1 MKVGKILLSSFLLM
15 GLSACSYEKS
25 EWTDAE
31 KNQWAVENGYIKGE
45 NALENWASE
54 NGYIKGETALEGWA
68 IANGYLKGDTAL
80 SNWAISNGYLKDE
93 AALASWAVS
102 HGYLKDAGALANW
115 AVSNGY
121 IKNPTIA
128 ELETWASNN
137 GYLKGNDL
145 VNWAISN
152 GYLKGEEELSNWAIS
167 KGYLKDEDALASW
180 AVAHGYL
187 KGESVLAAWAES
199 HGYIKTPSIEELE
212 TWAVAHGYLKGND
225 LVNWAVSNGYLKDE
239 ADLAN
244 WAVSNGY
251 LKDEAA
257 LSAWAVANGYLK
269 DEAALAD
276 WAVNHGYIVTPS
288 QEDLKAWAE
297 HNGYIKGNDLV
308 DWAVANGYL
317 KDEADL
323 ANWALSNG
331 YLKDEAALASWAIQN
346 GYLKDETALAEW
358 AVNHGYVIKPTDEEY
373 AAWAEANGY
382 VKVNKTY
389 NMRYAYEPT
398 TLNYMDS
405 NKAENQKVVA
415 NLVDGLIETD
425 ENGAIKPALAT
436 SWSQNGKTWTF
447 NIRRGVKWVNS
458 NGEIYEDVTAYDWV
472 TSLKYALQSDEINYL
487 ITMFIENSEEHL
499 LATEYLSLQTDAE
512 RITSNFFRTFASGFD
527 KFKANGF
534 EVVLPTVGENLNW
547 FYGSID
553 TGIPSGKANDAI
565 GQNAYQLAGTTD
577 SLWVWYNSLTE
588 EDEVYVNED
597 GNWAFLSA
605 PTYEGTHA
613 AEAEVAKEIVWESQA
628 AQDAFNAAL
637 AEYSDF
643 DNVGVKAVDDYT
655 LEYTTYETQNYFVSA
670 LLHSAYYPANAEFI
684 EEVGF
689 ENFGTTIEKMLYCG
703 PHMLKT
709 WDIESQV
716 VLTKNKKYWDAENVH
731 IDTVKLIKYD
741 TSNSSNYGWVRTQY
755 EQGLIDGFTVS
766 SSDTEGWAKYVTGAD
781 GTGTIFDP
789 AHGDAYSTESEMGSG
804 SSYLLFLNRNFDY
817 SWVEKYPNLFK
828 TSLTKAEVA
837 AGNKALAN
845 LNLRK
850 ALVYGLDRSY
860 AQESNWAADYINK
873 DQYLSNTY
881 VPKEFAV
888 DENGKDYVEYYAE
901 VYATKNNMTTAQ
913 AAEKTAPGQDGLT
926 DLAKAKQFM
935 TAAYNELKDTMTFPI
950 KLEYAG
956 LWDADSI
963 SYDTEMIRKWND
975 DLKITVNGQTVQV
988 IEIVRN
994 SAIATEM
1001 DYLYASNYSVGH
1013 LTIMGWGPDYA
1024 DPLTYLDTLTRT
1036 GAFASFAGIDVATNE
1051 DDPLLAQYEALVAA
1065 ADAKSNPSERLA
1077 KFAEAEYFAI
1087 HEDAMVIPW
1096 YIPSRGTRVSVS
1108 KIVPYQAMKGS
1119 VGCVANKYKFMKVR
1133 KSAISRTE
1141 REELKAEYE
1150 AGKGAN

>member
-1 MKVGKILLSSFLLM
+1 MCARGDGMKVGKILLSSFLLM

-534 EVVLPTVGENLNW
+534 EVVLPTVGVNLNW
-547 FYGSID
+547 FYDGYD
-553 TGIPSGKANDAI
+553 TGIASGYTVTET
-565 GQNAYQLAGTTD
+565 GMNAYEVSGTTL
-577 SLWVWYNSLTE
+577 SLWDWYNSLSE
-588 EDEVYVNED
+588 YDDIYVD
-597 GNWAFLSA
+597 SFGCWAFAGNSWE
-605 PTYEGTHA
+605 PTNYD
-613 AEAEVAKEIVWESQA
+613 AEEYVAREIVWESQE
-628 AQDAFNAAL
+628 AQDTFDSIL
-637 AEYSDF
+637 AEYSNF

-655 LEYTTYETQNYFVSA
+655 LEYTTYSTQNSFLSV

-689 ENFGTTIEKMLYCG
+689 GSFGLGVHNILSCG
-703 PHMLKT
+703 GYTLQH
-709 WDIESQV
+709 WDSDEITLV
-716 VLTKNKKYWDAENVH
+716 KNDKYWDAHKVH
-731 IDTVKLIKYD
+731 IETINMIRYDYNNGNYAYLRNLYETGVIDSFEVTPIDEEGWIKYVVGE
-741 TSNSSNYGWVRTQY
+741 N
-755 EQGLIDGFTVS
+755 
-766 SSDTEGWAKYVTGAD
+766 
-781 GTGTIFDP
+781 GTGDIYNPVDENAQVVEDDF
-789 AHGDAYSTESEMGSG
+789 GSG

-817 SWVEKYPNLFK
+817 SWVEYYPNLFK
-828 TSLTKAEVA
+828 TSLTKDEVA
-837 AGNKALAN
+837 AGNKALSN
-845 LNLRK
+845 LNIRK
-850 ALVYGLDRSY
+850 ALLYGLDRSY
-860 AQESNWAADYINK
+860 TQERNGASDYYNI
-873 DQYLSNTY
+873 DQYLTNTF
-881 VPKEFAV
+881 VPRSFAV
-888 DENGKDYVEYYAE
+888 DSNGKDYVDYYAE
-901 VYATKNNMTTAQ
+901 VYSRNHLISMNSAYNKV
-913 AAEKTAPGQDGLT
+913 KPGQDGLT
-926 DLAKAKQFM
+926 DLTKARAYMK
-935 TAAYNELKDTMTFPI
+935 AAYNELKDTMTFPI
-950 KLEYAG
+950 KIEYAG
-956 LWDADSI
+956 LWDANSVA
-963 SYDTEMIRKWND
+963 YDTEMIRQWNE
-975 DLKITVNGQTVQV
+975 DLKITVDGRTIQV

-994 SAIATEM
+994 SEIVTEM

-1013 LTIMGWGPDYA
+1013 ITTMGWGPDYA
-1024 DPLTYLDTLTRT
+1024 DPLTYLNTLTRL
-1036 GAFASFAGIDVATNE
+1036 GAFASFMGIDDATDE
-1051 DDPLLAQYEALVAA
+1051 DDPLLAQFEALIAA
-1065 ADAKSNPSERLA
+1065 ADAESDVFKRLE

-1087 HEDAMVIPW
+1087 HEDAMAIP
-1096 YIPSRGTRVSVS
+1096 YIIPDRGPRVVVSRADTSD
-1108 KIVPYQAMKGS
+1108 AMGGI
-1119 VGCVANKYKFMKVR
+1119 VGCVSAKFKNVKMK
-1133 KSAISRTE
+1133 
-1141 REELKAEYE
+1141 
-1150 AGKGAN
+1150 